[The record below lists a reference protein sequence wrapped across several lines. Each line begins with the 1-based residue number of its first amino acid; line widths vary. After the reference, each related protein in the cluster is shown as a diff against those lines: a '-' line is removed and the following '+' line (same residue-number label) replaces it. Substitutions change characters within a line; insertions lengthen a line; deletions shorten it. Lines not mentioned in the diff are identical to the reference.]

1 MTQAWQQYRSAPAL
15 GTRLVRFDDIAPGA
29 TLSLTLQSEQGSFP
43 LLLVRLDDAL
53 LGYVNACPH
62 QYLPL
67 DQRGKRVLSQDGEQL
82 RCTNHDATFSA
93 RSGEGTGGL
102 GLGCTLDPVPVSV
115 DSEGWIVV
123 GTSLEQHDR

>member
-15 GTRLVRFDDIAPGA
+15 GTRLARLDEMSIGS
-29 TLSLTLQSEQGSFP
+29 THSLTLKGEKGSFP
-43 LLLVRLDDAL
+43 MLLVRLEDAL

-67 DQRGKRVLSQDGEQL
+67 DQRGSRILSQDGEVL

-93 RSGEGTGGL
+93 RTGEGIGGL
-102 GLGCTLDPVPVSV
+102 GVDCELDPVPVSV
-115 DSEGWIVV
+115 DSEGWIVIAESV
-123 GTSLEQHDR
+123 A